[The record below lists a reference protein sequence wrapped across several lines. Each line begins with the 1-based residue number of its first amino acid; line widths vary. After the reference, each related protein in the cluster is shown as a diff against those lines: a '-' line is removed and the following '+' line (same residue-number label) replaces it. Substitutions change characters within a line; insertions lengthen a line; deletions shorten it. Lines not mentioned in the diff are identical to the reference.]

1 MQKNKIIYGTVHFM
15 TSKYK
20 IKLIQITEIQHCTDN
35 NTSNYDSTLN

>member
-1 MQKNKIIYGTVHFM
+1 M

-20 IKLIQITEIQHCTDN
+20 IKLIQITEIQNCTDN